1 MAATTIGIKVD
12 DATRARLKAL
22 AEAKDRS
29 PHWLMRTALAEY
41 LAREEERERERREDE
56 ARWDRYV
63 LTGEAVPN
71 ERVRQWLG
79 ALAKGRN
86 AKCPR

>member
-1 MAATTIGIKVD
+1 MATTTIGIKVD
-12 DATRARLKAL
+12 DNTRARLKTL
-22 AEAKDRS
+22 AEAKNRS

-41 LAREEERERERREDE
+41 LAREEEREHERREDE

-71 ERVRQWLG
+71 ERVKKWLG
-79 ALAKGRN
+79 ALAEGRD